1 MNKRKIIAALL
12 AVLMVF
18 VVAGCAQ
25 NTDENPPTDPGVTDD
40 GTTTTGDATVTDATQ
55 LDITAS
61 IKDLEEKK
69 AAPAEF
75 INLAKDKAATASPE
89 EVTALMQSI
98 FNAQKNYVATI
109 ATAYEEANANPEFSE
124 IYALDITP
132 ELADKI
138 TDDTLKTLV
147 TDTYANGLVL
157 QKAEG
162 YVYPVIDIKVYQD
175 NLLTYLPEADAT
187 AFEAEINTFNTS
199 L

>member
-75 INLAKDKAATASPE
+75 INLAKDKAATASP
-89 EVTALMQSI
+89 
-98 FNAQKNYVATI
+98 
-109 ATAYEEANANPEFSE
+109 
-124 IYALDITP
+124 
-132 ELADKI
+132 
-138 TDDTLKTLV
+138 
-147 TDTYANGLVL
+147 
-157 QKAEG
+157 
-162 YVYPVIDIKVYQD
+162 
-175 NLLTYLPEADAT
+175 
-187 AFEAEINTFNTS
+187 
-199 L
+199 